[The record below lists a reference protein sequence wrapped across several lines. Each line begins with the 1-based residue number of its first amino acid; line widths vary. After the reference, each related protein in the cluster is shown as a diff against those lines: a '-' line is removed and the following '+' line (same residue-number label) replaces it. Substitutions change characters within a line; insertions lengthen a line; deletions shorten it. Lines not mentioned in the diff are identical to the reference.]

1 MIALVIQAVKDLR
14 NDLGWVF
21 GFHRLCL
28 KPAVDIGF
36 PEPVESSYPDG
47 GNFAPSSLAIDTGD
61 RDLNVSGNFFG
72 DQNFLHFVP
81 RQMWFLGYL
90 GRRRIMDLR
99 INEQLF
105 RLLT

>member
-14 NDLGWVF
+14 NDFGWVF

-28 KPAVDIGF
+28 KPAVYIGF
-36 PEPVESSYPDG
+36 PEPVEPAYPDG
-47 GNFAPSSLAIDTGD
+47 RDLTSTDLGIDTGD
-61 RDLNVSGNFFG
+61 RDLKVLGNLFSIENFF
-72 DQNFLHFVP
+72 HFVP

-90 GRRRIMDLR
+90 GPRIMDLG